1 MQEKIKLDGIRG
13 IKQKLINNKEDA
25 IKQIN
30 ENLSYPLIMKPID
43 SAGTEGV
50 TLCFK
55 EVDVINSCERFL
67 NAKNIFGIENK
78 YMLVQE

>member
-1 MQEKIKLDGIRG
+1 
-13 IKQKLINNKEDA
+13 
-25 IKQIN
+25 
-30 ENLSYPLIMKPID
+30 MKPID